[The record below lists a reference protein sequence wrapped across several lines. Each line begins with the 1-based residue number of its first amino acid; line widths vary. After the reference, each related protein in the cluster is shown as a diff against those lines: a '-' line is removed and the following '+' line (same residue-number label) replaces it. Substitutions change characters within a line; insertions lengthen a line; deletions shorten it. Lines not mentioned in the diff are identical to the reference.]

1 MCLLES
7 CSQVEFDKIV
17 EAIGG
22 ADRTLLLLNGKWGMS
37 KSYAVRIAAIRS
49 CHDAHPYE
57 PQYVADMTIQRAS
70 KVSRGGRSPGRPGL
84 HSSSRATF
92 DAKIR
97 HAAKDTAIKT
107 RKVVRKSACCLF
119 TGIYVAIF
127 TLLSLTLY
135 AWFYAIP
142 RTLWPYWGK
151 TWNWQRFKGLLI
163 IFGVVVLASGLT
175 FGVALLL
182 WVIIS
187 EGKPTL
193 GRAP

>member
-1 MCLLES
+1 M
-7 CSQVEFDKIV
+7 
-17 EAIGG
+17 
-22 ADRTLLLLNGKWGMS
+22 
-37 KSYAVRIAAIRS
+37 
-49 CHDAHPYE
+49 
-57 PQYVADMTIQRAS
+57 
-70 KVSRGGRSPGRPGL
+70 KVPGRPGL

-127 TLLSLTLY
+127 TLFSLTLY

-187 EGKPTL
+187 KGNPTL